1 MVVRQGR
8 DYMTRP
14 GTILLTLLAVGLPA
28 PAASALELEDC
39 RISAGPAF
47 PGIKARCGLFSRP
60 LNPDDPDAGTIEL
73 KVAVVPAL
81 NLEPE
86 PDPLVPLA
94 GGPGQGAISFYSA
107 QRHAF
112 EHVRRNRD
120 ILLVDQRGTGESAR
134 LDCAIDENLIEGNYS
149 RSATIEA
156 TEECLEGL
164 PHDPTWFTT
173 SVAVQDLEAVREA
186 LAYPQLNLYGVSYGT
201 RVAQHYARRY
211 PDAVRT
217 IVLDGIVPP
226 QLALGPDI
234 AIEAQQA
241 LDRIF
246 DRCAESA
253 PCNDRFPDIRETFD
267 RLKSKL
273 ASKPVKL
280 RAADP
285 LTGSYESIEFGRN
298 ELAAA
303 LRLLTY
309 HPNTIAMIPLLIDE
323 AGTGNYRPLV
333 AQFRMNMSEL
343 SDAIALGMHNAVM
356 CTEDAPY
363 YDDSLVDND
372 ALAASYIGPMQLDAL
387 TAICSVWP
395 AGPIDPDFRLPLDT
409 RAPALLLSGSA
420 DPITPPEYADM
431 AAVGLK
437 RAWLFTMPDQ
447 GHGQLGVGC
456 TPRLIEQFVSNAGLE
471 DVDTSCRE
479 RSFVMPFFLDF
490 TGPAP

>member
-1 MVVRQGR
+1 
-8 DYMTRP
+8 MTRP
-14 GTILLTLLAVGLPA
+14 GTILLTYLALGLLAFPA
-28 PAASALELEDC
+28 QSLELEDC

-47 PGIKARCGLFSRP
+47 PGINARCGTLSRP
-60 LNPDDPDAGTIEL
+60 LNPDDPAAGAIEL

-81 NLEPE
+81 NLEPQ

-107 QRHAF
+107 QQAAF
-112 EHVRRNRD
+112 EYVRRNRD

-134 LDCAIDENLIEGNYS
+134 LDCEIDEELVEGRYS

-156 TEECLEGL
+156 AEECLESL

-173 SVAVQDLEAVREA
+173 SVAVRDLEAVREA
-186 LAYPQLNLYGVSYGT
+186 LAIPQLNLYGVSYGT

-217 IVLDGIVPP
+217 IVLDGVVPP

-241 LDRIF
+241 LDRVF
-246 DRCAESA
+246 DRCEASID
-253 PCNDRFPDIRETFD
+253 CNERFPDIRETFD
-267 RLKSKL
+267 KVKSKL

-285 LTGSYESIEFGRN
+285 LTGHYKSVEFGEN

-303 LRLLTY
+303 LRLLAY
-309 HPNTIAMIPLLIDE
+309 HPHTIAIIPLLIAE
-323 AGTGNYRPLV
+323 AGGGNYRPLI

-343 SDAIALGMHNAVM
+343 SDSIALGMHNAVM
-356 CTEDAPY
+356 CTEDAPF
-363 YDDSLVDND
+363 YDESRIDRD
-372 ALAASYIGPMQLDAL
+372 ALSSSYLGPVQLEAL

-395 AGPIDPDFRLPLDT
+395 AGPIDPDLRQPLNS
-409 RAPALLLSGSA
+409 RAPVLLLSGSA
-420 DPITPPEYADM
+420 DPITPPAYADM
-431 AAVGLK
+431 AAIGLK
-437 RAWLFTMPDQ
+437 RAWLLTMPDQ
-447 GHGQLGVGC
+447 GHGQLAVGC
-456 TPRLIEQFVSNAGLE
+456 TPRLIERFVTNAGLE
-471 DVDTSCRE
+471 DIDTACRE
-479 RSFVMPFFLDF
+479 RNFVMPFFLDF
-490 TGPAP
+490 AGPAP

>member
-1 MVVRQGR
+1 
-8 DYMTRP
+8 MTRP
-14 GTILLTLLAVGLPA
+14 GTLLLTMIALGPA
-28 PAASALELEDC
+28 FPAASALELEDC

-47 PGIKARCGLFSRP
+47 PGINARCGMFARP

-86 PDPLVPLA
+86 PDPVVPLA

-107 QRHAF
+107 QWHAF
-112 EHVRRNRD
+112 EYVRRNRD

-134 LDCAIDENLIEGNYS
+134 LDCAIDDELIDGKYS
-149 RSATIEA
+149 ESATIQA
-156 TEECLEGL
+156 TQECLESL

-211 PDAVRT
+211 PESVRT
-217 IVLDGIVPP
+217 VVLDGVVPP

-234 AIEAQQA
+234 AVQAQQA

-246 DRCAESA
+246 DRCAEDAGCS
-253 PCNDRFPDIRETFD
+253 DRFPDIAATFD
-267 RLKSKL
+267 KLKSKL
-273 ASKPVKL
+273 SSKPVKL

-285 LTGSYESIEFGRN
+285 LTGHYESVEFGRN

-303 LRLLTY
+303 LRLLAY
-309 HPNTIAMIPLLIDE
+309 HPNTIAMIPLLIAE
-323 AGTGNYRPLV
+323 ADGGNYRPLV

-356 CTEDAPY
+356 CTEDAPF
-363 YDDSLVDND
+363 YDDELVDRD
-372 ALAASYIGPMQLDAL
+372 ALASSYIGPMQLEAL
-387 TAICSVWP
+387 KAICSVWP
-395 AGPIDPDFRLPLDT
+395 AGPIDPDFKLPLNT
-409 RAPALLLSGSA
+409 RTPVLMLSGSA

-431 AAVGLK
+431 AAIGLK
-437 RAWLFTMPDQ
+437 RAWLLTMPDQ
-447 GHGQLGVGC
+447 GHGQLAVGC
-456 TPRLIEQFVSNAGLE
+456 TPRLIERFVSSAGLE
-471 DVDTSCRE
+471 GVDIDCRN
-479 RSFVMPFFLDF
+479 RNFVMPFFLDF
-490 TGPAP
+490 SGPLP